1 MKKIEQFQITGMT
14 ISGFKNYQE
23 PTELVFG
30 TPTVI
35 TGGNGQGKTSIA
47 DAISF
52 AVTGLPFFGERGLDR
67 LHNEVNPLVSVQM
80 RFLDENGV
88 SHQLIRTRRENRV
101 AITYDG
107 YEIRQL
113 DLSDMFGE
121 RDVFLSIFNP
131 LYFIEELG
139 DEGRNLLEHYLPRVS
154 QSEVLAQLSPEVR
167 AHLEKEEILSP
178 EAYMKARRDEI
189 RNLEEKIVYITGQR
203 DQAAAQNRS
212 NAEKHKTLPQRYE
225 KLKEEL
231 SELKTR
237 QFSGMD
243 IDAMQ
248 DQLVEFSTR
257 YSEARRDEQPEGAE
271 VRGQLTALREKIA
284 ARKAEVYQSKYTQ
297 PLAEA
302 QARGEALAAQY
313 KRDAVSYRA
322 LTPGAACPIC
332 RRPITAD
339 ELSAIQDHLRRS
351 ATDLLAQGKEQQAQI
366 EELRSLDR
374 KADETFQRFQ
384 SDDLRKWET
393 DAQQLENQIQQLAAD
408 AAGRADNL
416 RTAIQTL
423 TTELEYGRL
432 TQEEYDRL
440 QECQEECRQCEAEL
454 AALQTMGEID
464 LAGFDQQIAGLEKEI
479 VEKKKLIADVTVYAS
494 KRAEIT
500 FSALRMNRV
509 EISLYHV
516 VKSTGEWKDAFKFN
530 YSGRRYD
537 RLSLSEK
544 VRAGMELSE
553 LVKRLTG
560 RNYPVFVDNME
571 SIDDLENVRPTGQ
584 MIFAKCVRRAALSVQ
599 PVQPVIAAGPKAA

>member
-30 TPTVI
+30 NPTVI

-423 TTELEYGRL
+423 TTELECGRL

-464 LAGFDQQIAGLEKEI
+464 LVGFDQQIAGLEKEI

>member
-1 MKKIEQFQITGMT
+1 
-14 ISGFKNYQE
+14 
-23 PTELVFG
+23 
-30 TPTVI
+30 
-35 TGGNGQGKTSIA
+35 
-47 DAISF
+47 
-52 AVTGLPFFGERGLDR
+52 
-67 LHNEVNPLVSVQM
+67 M
-80 RFLDENGV
+80 RFLDENDV

-154 QSEVLAQLSPEVR
+154 QPEVLAQLSPAVR
-167 AHLEKEEILSP
+167 AHLEKEEIPSP

-322 LTPGAACPIC
+322 LAPGAACPIC

-339 ELSAIQDHLRRS
+339 ELSAIQDHLRHS

-464 LAGFDQQIAGLEKEI
+464 LLGFDQQIAGLEKEI